1 MAEGP
6 EMGVPAD
13 GAQAGHDLLAIA
25 GHAGHDPVA
34 IAGLLDGDAAASDRA
49 LAEVLVVTCAECAAL
64 HADLLILSSATR
76 ALPMPPRRRDFRLTA
91 ADATR
96 LSTGP
101 RAEPDTWSARLGGV
115 MSDTFGHAGHDTLL
129 VASLADHSPAGPE
142 RERATT
148 LVDSCSL
155 CASLH
160 EDLVALSSATRAMPT
175 PPRPRAYTLRPSDA
189 VRLRPGV
196 WRRFIAGIGTAR
208 DGFSRPLAVGLSTLG
223 LAGLLVATVP
233 SILTGSAGAAPAANS
248 RQDATGAQ
256 APTGAVP
263 VAGAQAATG
272 AQAPTGA
279 VPVAGAQ
286 ATTDGSSPTDAS
298 KGLVDLPAP
307 LVMGAAVA
315 SSTPDAVSGVA
326 GASPA
331 PGAEASG
338 MPSMPFRS
346 PDHGVST
353 RIGEAGNG
361 DSADIASKAST
372 ADDRGGLS
380 TKILVP
386 GTMLL
391 VGLGLFAFRWRARH
405 LGDD

>member
-34 IAGLLDGDAAASDRA
+34 IAGLLDGDAAASERA

-76 ALPMPPRRRDFRLTA
+76 ALLMPPRRRDFRLTA

-96 LSTGP
+96 LSAAP
-101 RAEPDTWSARLGGV
+101 RAEPDAWSPRLGGV
-115 MSDTFGHAGHDTLL
+115 MNDTFGHAGHDTLL

-263 VAGAQAATG
+263 VAGAQAAT
-272 AQAPTGA
+272 
-279 VPVAGAQ
+279 
-286 ATTDGSSPTDAS
+286 DGSSPTDAS

-331 PGAEASG
+331 PEAEASG

-346 PDHGVST
+346 PDHGVSA